1 MVVNYDMLTGADS
14 CSRTSQ
20 RRGRARRRKQATEGM
35 RLSSVQRTS
44 KKNYVTTGLWMLI
57 AWEKLS
63 VFLLFLCGSY
73 EGSSDVYSFREDSL
87 DSYAISAFYRSTF
100 PRHIMKMSPQLD

>member
-1 MVVNYDMLTGADS
+1 
-14 CSRTSQ
+14 
-20 RRGRARRRKQATEGM
+20 
-35 RLSSVQRTS
+35 
-44 KKNYVTTGLWMLI
+44 MLI

-87 DSYAISAFYRSTF
+87 DSYAIVLSIGLHSLGT
-100 PRHIMKMSPQLD
+100 S